1 MSASASKYSSW
12 FQESR
17 PQYLEESRA
26 LGDLDLVGLRQP
38 AGAFPDPAFDA
49 WHLQVIM
56 GRPFN
61 ARFDLGSGCF
71 SERLSAGQMVL
82 SAPDTDCDYELDDDH
97 EVILVSI
104 PATKSIAALRESGVM
119 IPRDFG
125 QLHNM
130 AWRDNAIRD
139 LALKVWRA
147 SKKDALAP
155 DVDPDAALIELT
167 LALAKRADTGFTVK
181 EQAWSL
187 SPHAKNRVF
196 EYIEAHID
204 QALPLFRLAEVA
216 ELSPFHFARSFRA
229 DVGDTPAQYV
239 MRRRLSFAEEMIKK
253 SDTSLADVAAAS
265 GFSSQ
270 PRMNEAFARHYGTSP
285 GKIRSLARA

>member
-1 MSASASKYSSW
+1 MSAQAEAYGRW
-12 FQESR
+12 LQNER
-17 PQYLEESRA
+17 PHYTSETRS
-26 LGDLDLVGLRQP
+26 LGNLGIVGFRQP

-49 WHLQVIM
+49 WILQIVT
-56 GRPFN
+56 GPSFN
-61 ARFDLGSGCF
+61 ARVDLGSGYF
-71 SERLSAGQMVL
+71 SERCYAGQMVI
-82 SAPDTDCDYELDDDH
+82 SAPDTDCDYELYDDH
-97 EVILVSI
+97 EVVAVSI
-104 PATKSIAALRESGVM
+104 PSTKSIAALEESGVT

-125 QLHNM
+125 QLHEM

-147 SKKDALAP
+147 SKNDALAP

-196 EYIEAHID
+196 EYVEAHID

-285 GKIRSLARA
+285 GKIRIDSRS